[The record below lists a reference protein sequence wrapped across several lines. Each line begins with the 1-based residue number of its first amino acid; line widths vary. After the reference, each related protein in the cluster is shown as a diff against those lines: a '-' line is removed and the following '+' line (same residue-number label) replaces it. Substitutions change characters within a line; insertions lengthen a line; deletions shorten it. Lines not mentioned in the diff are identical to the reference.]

1 MVALAPTV
9 TAQVE
14 LWVQVTPQDC
24 PDCPHEPLQ
33 MFSLLQN
40 REQLAEPPQLLW
52 ETSQD
57 EPLTQ
62 MQLAPT
68 QLSGLPVQP
77 AQSISGQSISGRQ
90 DRLSARI
97 EMRQSRAAQRVRAA
111 CGWI

>member
-1 MVALAPTV
+1 VELLSQEMVALAPTV

-14 LWVQVTPQDC
+14 LRVQVTAQ
-24 PDCPHEPLQ
+24 DCPHEPLQ

-57 EPLTQ
+57 SPWTQ
-62 MQLAPT
+62 MQVAPT
-68 QLSGLPVQP
+68 QSSGLLLQP
-77 AQSISGQSISGRQ
+77 AQSISRRQ
-90 DRLSARI
+90 DPISARM
-97 EMRQSRAAQRVRAA
+97 ETRQGRAAQRVRAA